1 MNLRRTVITVASVFC
16 LLATALAQQS
26 QNRNPVTGLTL
37 EITTMKGIEPAYL
50 PVLSRDMPRGGAW
63 YPRFR
68 RIAEWH
74 LPAEEQ
80 PIYAVRLVPFVE
92 ADNVRINVSVLR
104 GEKFLD
110 SEEAVASYSG
120 RENEKLTLEAL
131 KNFGVEPFEVK
142 IVRVAQQLS
151 DLPAIVN
158 HTRSVEVVGIE
169 PLLATFPV
177 FKLTLRNLS
186 NKNISALTVEVLGEG
201 KVKLSGMPQGKDGEP
216 LIRAG
221 DSAQLNQPLSTRAEP
236 TPGGYAPASPSA
248 QQIVIKSV
256 VFEDS
261 TYEGDSLSAATLCGF
276 TMGRKIELRRL
287 VPVLESALA
296 SSASPESFRAQLSE
310 LSFEVDA
317 SYVTSLAKAFPGIDQ
332 KRLRSPIETAVHG
345 VRKQVL
351 DQLGSFEQ
359 DRHSVADFQNW
370 LRTAKERYA
379 GWLSRLSGEQVSYV
393 QAPQK

>member
-1 MNLRRTVITVASVFC
+1 MNLKRVVITVASVFC
-16 LLATALAQQS
+16 FLGTAAAQQPQS
-26 QNRNPVTGLTL
+26 RNTASGLTL
-37 EITTMKGIEPAYL
+37 EITCLKNTAPSYL
-50 PVLSRDMPRGGAW
+50 PVLSKDMPRGGAW
-63 YPRFR
+63 YSRFD

-74 LPAEEQ
+74 LPAGEQ

-92 ADNVRINVSVLR
+92 ADTVRINVSVLR

-110 SEEAVASYSG
+110 SEEAVGSYSG
-120 RENEKLTLEAL
+120 RENERLRLEAL
-131 KNFGVEPFEVK
+131 KNFGVQPFEVK

-158 HTRSVEVVGIE
+158 HTKSVEVVGIE

-186 NKNISALTVEVLGEG
+186 ARNISALAVQVMDKGT
-201 KVKLSGMPQGKDGEP
+201 VKLSGMPQGKEGEP

-221 DSAQLNQPLSTRAEP
+221 DSTQLNQPLSTTAEP
-236 TPGGYAPASPSA
+236 TPAGYAASSPSA
-248 QQIVIKSV
+248 QQIVITSL
-256 VFEDS
+256 VFEDC
-261 TYEGDSLSAATLCGF
+261 TYEGDARSAATLCGF
-276 TMGRKIELRRL
+276 TVGRRIELQRL
-287 VPVLESALA
+287 VPVLESSLA
-296 SSASPESFRAQLSE
+296 TAASPESFRVQLSD

-317 SYVTSLAKAFPGIDQ
+317 SYVASLAEAFPGIDQ

-370 LRTAKERYA
+370 LRITKEQCA
-379 GWLSRLSGEQVSYV
+379 NWLSRLNR
-393 QAPQK
+393 